1 MANHVQF
8 TLRQMRETV
17 GLSLETYR
25 HWKHVL
31 PPLATKGGRT
41 PCFKF
46 GELMAASIIH
56 RLTETAGVRVSFLK
70 DVSVDIFNLC
80 NTSSWTALEG
90 ATLAIDLKLRT
101 CEFKRTQSSSTNSE
115 LVLLCRIDP
124 VLSKLRGLLLHNQTG
139 GDQAKLRFL
148 PTEVR
153 PSAERRRK
161 RA

>member
-1 MANHVQF
+1 MQF

-31 PPLATKGGRT
+31 PPLSTKGGRA
-41 PCFKF
+41 PCFTF
-46 GELMAASIIH
+46 GELMAASIMH

-90 ATLAIDLKLRT
+90 MTLAIDLKLRT
-101 CEFKRTQSSSTNSE
+101 CEVKRTQSSSTNSE
-115 LVLLCRIDP
+115 LSLLCRIDP
-124 VLSKLRGLLLHNQTG
+124 VLSELRDALLRNQTR
-139 GDQAKLRFL
+139 GDQAELRFS

-153 PSAERRRK
+153 LSAERRRE
-161 RA
+161 RS